1 MSHARER
8 DEKICLNCNTPLY
21 GRYCHRCGQENVEPR
36 TSVWGLITHFF
47 YDITHFDG
55 KFFST
60 TKYLL
65 VRPGFLP
72 KEYMLGRRASYLNP
86 IRMYIFT
93 SAFFFLI
100 FFSVYSADEF
110 VFTENKSNKADNRGS
125 SRKNKDRNDTASL
138 AAVPVPVDSP
148 GVYRYPGPDTTQQIT
163 QYRRDTLQTTRRA
176 AGRQEDLDFI
186 ATEGETFTVISC
198 RYTTKEEYDSVQNS
212 LLASERDGWLTRKI
226 TLRKI
231 EVNSKY
237 RHNQKQFWADAMG
250 GFLHSFPYLLFVSL
264 PLYALYLK
272 LLYIRRKKYYYVDH
286 GMFLIYLYIF
296 TFLFLLVLLGIS
308 EIRQQ
313 LGWNWLSILEA
324 IMMIWGIYYA
334 WRAMYKFYEQGRLKT
349 LVKFMLFNFMCGVS
363 IIILFVAFFLLTIFR
378 L

>member
-1 MSHARER
+1 MSHAKER

-21 GRYCHRCGQENVEPR
+21 GRFCHRCGQENTEPR

-60 TKYLL
+60 TKYL
-65 VRPGFLP
+65 VTRPGFLP
-72 KEYMLGRRASYLNP
+72 KEYMRGRRAAYLNP

-100 FFSVYSADEF
+100 FFSLYSSEKF
-110 VFTENKSNKADNRGS
+110 VFTQSNTYKTYVADS
-125 SRKNKDRNDTASL
+125 TKKDKDDTAATL
-138 AAVPVPVDSP
+138 AVVPVDSA
-148 GVYRYPGPDTTQQIT
+148 GVYRYPGSDTAQKVQPLRKDTVKRTRRTARQDSEIADDDTT
-163 QYRRDTLQTTRRA
+163 
-176 AGRQEDLDFI
+176 
-186 ATEGETFTVISC
+186 EGTFTVISC
-198 RYTTKEEYDSVQNS
+198 KYSTKEEYDSVQHA
-212 LLASERDGWLTRKI
+212 LPAGERDGWLTRKL

-231 EVNSKY
+231 AVNNKY
-237 RHNQKQFWADAMG
+237 RHSQKQFWSDAMS
-250 GFLHSFPYLLFVSL
+250 GFMHSFPYLLFVSL

-272 LLYIRRKKYYYVDH
+272 LLYIRRKKFYYVDH

-296 TFLFLLVLLGIS
+296 TFLFLLVFLGIA

-313 LGWNWLSILEA
+313 LSWTWPA
-324 IMMIWGIYYA
+324 IIEGIMLIWGIYYA
-334 WRAMYKFYEQGRLKT
+334 WRAMYIFYDQGRLKT
-349 LVKFMLFNFMCGVS
+349 LVKFILFNFLCGVS
-363 IIILFVAFFLLTIFR
+363 IIILFLVFFLLTIFR